1 MGMGQKAG
9 RREGL
14 RLCMGEALWTD
25 TFTFYYFIYLFT
37 FTISIPFFFLTPQ
50 KKQGMRIYSGVQ
62 QASLSYPLAN
72 ITLRAQQSQPKTV
85 YILSSL
91 FQTL

>member
-37 FTISIPFFFLTPQ
+37 FTISIPFFFFNTSEKTRNEDLLW
-50 KKQGMRIYSGVQ
+50 GA
-62 QASLSYPLAN
+62 ASFSFIPAG
-72 ITLRAQQSQPKTV
+72 
-85 YILSSL
+85 
-91 FQTL
+91 